1 MQSKKKDNVGITALY
16 CRLSRDDGGEGDSN
30 SIANQKKLLSKYAKE
45 HKFPNTRYYV
55 DDGYTGTNFN
65 RPGFQQM
72 LEDID
77 LGYIS
82 IVIVKDMSRLG
93 RDYLQVGFYTDT
105 YFPDRNIRFIAV
117 NDCVDSEDGEN
128 ELAPFRN
135 VMNEMYARDISRK
148 VRSSHRLRG
157 NMGEPLSQPPYGYM
171 KDLNN
176 KKKWIIEPEAAKV
189 VQDIFRMRLE
199 GKGNETIARILQENK
214 IKIPMA
220 YWFDK
225 GLGRGGKKTQP
236 NPYKWCK
243 TTIAKILSQQE
254 YCGDVINFKTY
265 SKSFKDKR
273 RIANDESEWKVFKD
287 VHEAIIDRDTF
298 ELVQKLVGKTKRRS
312 RKKPEEERHMFSDLL
327 YCGDCGS
334 KMWFHIKQNKI
345 PLPYFS
351 CSNYK
356 GDRGTCPETHFIRA
370 DSIEYVVTKEL
381 QRLARFLKKDEDALA
396 DLLAEKTNKNINDE
410 RKYLE
415 GALQKATYRN
425 EEVSRLYKTAYEKN
439 VNGTITDEWFMELS
453 HNYEVEKLELKEK
466 IAEYKERISNLENM
480 KQSKENFIHAVRKF
494 IEMETL
500 SGPLLREL
508 IDHIDVYHI
517 EGTGKNRTQRIAIYY
532 RFVGYIE
539 IPVDDENYIANTRQG
554 VAVEYISQS
563 A

>member
-1 MQSKKKDNVGITALY
+1 MQGY

-30 SIANQKKLLSKYAKE
+30 SVANQKKLLQKYAKE

-82 IVIVKDMSRLG
+82 VVIVKDMSRLG

-171 KDLNN
+171 KDPNN

-243 TTIAKILSQQE
+243 TTVAKILSQQE

-287 VHEAIIDRDTF
+287 VHEPIIDRDTF

-466 IAEYKERISNLENM
+466 IAEYKESISNLENM

-554 VAVEYISQS
+554 VAVEYIPQS